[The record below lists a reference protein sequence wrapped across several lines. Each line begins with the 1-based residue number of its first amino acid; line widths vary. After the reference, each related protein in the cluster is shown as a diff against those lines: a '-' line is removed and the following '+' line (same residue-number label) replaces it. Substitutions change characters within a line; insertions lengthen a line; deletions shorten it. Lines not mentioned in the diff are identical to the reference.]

1 MFNNFL
7 NKPISLVRMFIGRYS
22 NLCTIA
28 FIIFGFGVTSCTPK
42 ENSQSEQTSPCI
54 SSGDIV
60 VSNSA
65 SDVVL
70 VLYPNGL
77 YKNIAFNVSNIAE
90 TVYGLAWSL
99 SGELLVAVDGADR
112 IVAVNPS
119 DCSSRTFI
127 ADVNLTGNLRGITQ
141 LTGGDVLVVETSNIE
156 KFNSLGFR
164 VTAGGWP
171 RALQTT
177 ATDVNKMSN
186 GGFVHCSTGAD
197 VVRTYD
203 AAGTQVN
210 TVASGIAATTDA
222 AGCLEMSDGNIVA
235 VWSGTTDTVR
245 IYSPNLGST
254 VASYSDVSLLSTPGS
269 IAQRSNGNLLIVD
282 RVLHYIVE
290 ITSSGTFVN
299 IIGDGVLNTPE
310 HILVVP

>member
-1 MFNNFL
+1 MFH
-7 NKPISLVRMFIGRYS
+7 NKKTNLFFATLALIS
-22 NLCTIA
+22 
-28 FIIFGFGVTSCTPK
+28 FGVISCTPEK
-42 ENSQSEQTSPCI
+42 ENEVEPTSQCI

-70 VLYPNGL
+70 VLDSSGN

-90 TVYGLAWSL
+90 SVYGLAWSL

-112 IVAVNPS
+112 IVAVNPA

-127 ADVNLTGNLRGITQ
+127 ADANLTGNLRGITQ
-141 LTGGDVLVVETSNIE
+141 LTGGDVLVVETSNVE
-156 KFNSLGFR
+156 RFNSLGLR
-164 VTAGGWP
+164 ITTGGWP
-171 RALQTT
+171 RALQAT
-177 ATDVNKMSN
+177 ATDVNKLSN

-197 VVRTYD
+197 VIRTYD
-203 AAGTQVN
+203 AAGTQVS
-210 TVASGIAATTDA
+210 TVSSGIVTTTDA
-222 AGCLEMSDGNIVA
+222 SGCIELSNGNIAA

-245 IYSPNLGST
+245 IYSSDLTTT

-290 ITSSGTFVN
+290 ITSAGTFVN
-299 IIGDGVLNTPE
+299 VIGDGVLNTPE